1 MYFVLLMGVVIFFCS
16 TQAARDLWLTKLSD
30 VVNVEK
36 AKEPANTNIQVTF
49 YDQATNIEY
58 GSTPDLL
65 VNKISDRVVCTGTH

>member
-1 MYFVLLMGVVIFFCS
+1 MLNVLLIYVIFCCS
-16 TQAARDLWLTKLSD
+16 TQAARDLWLSKLSE

-58 GSTPDLL
+58 VSI
-65 VNKISDRVVCTGTH
+65 ISPL